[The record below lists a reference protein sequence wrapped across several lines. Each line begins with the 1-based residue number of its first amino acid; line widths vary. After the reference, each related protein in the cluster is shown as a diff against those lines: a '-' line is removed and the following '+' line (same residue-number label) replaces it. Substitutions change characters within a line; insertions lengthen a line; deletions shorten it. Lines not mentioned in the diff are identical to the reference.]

1 VGLLVIRRLR
11 DRSSPGRRDYSPR
24 AGSASFQEA
33 PVDTAGHLTRCAGA
47 PTEYLTGLP
56 GWGQLGAVGR
66 YSACASRWT
75 AVEFES
81 SIRSSLGED
90 AARRRHAGLAEGQL
104 RLTIRMGANARSAAR
119 GRRRNHAARGDPVQS
134 ALRPLTPGCRR
145 PGEGLVG
152 GSSGMPPQAPIDAH
166 DAFSECN
173 GVNEL
178 YRVIINCSDLEGAGG
193 TGSLARAWCAARD
206 SNPEPADEES
216 ADPTQLHCQPWQC

>member
-1 VGLLVIRRLR
+1 MGLLVIRRLR

-47 PTEYLTGLP
+47 PTEYPDRTP
-56 GWGQLGAVGR
+56 
-66 YSACASRWT
+66 
-75 AVEFES
+75 
-81 SIRSSLGED
+81 
-90 AARRRHAGLAEGQL
+90 
-104 RLTIRMGANARSAAR
+104 RMGAAWGSGPLLRVRVALDGGGVRVVDPIVARRSRRSTTPARWFGRGPAAADNQDSNARSTAR

-134 ALRPLTPGCRR
+134 ALRTLTPGCRR

-152 GSSGMPPQAPIDAH
+152 GSSGMPPRAPIDAH